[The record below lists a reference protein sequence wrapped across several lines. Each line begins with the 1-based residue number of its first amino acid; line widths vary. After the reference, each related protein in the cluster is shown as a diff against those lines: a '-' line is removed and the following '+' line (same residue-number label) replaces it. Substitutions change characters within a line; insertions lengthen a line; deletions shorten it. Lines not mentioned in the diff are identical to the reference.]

1 MKPQRQSDSYSYEHA
16 SLESGE
22 TLIPGFNTDIEHDG
36 ITYHVQTEDKGL
48 DSPLIL
54 SLVYNGGAILASKR
68 TRYDD
73 LLRAGFDEATLTT
86 RLQKQ
91 HKLICAAIRNGR
103 IEDLK
108 RMNERANERVHTPI
122 PPQSAV
128 AQELP
133 ETFHTVEEAAATPP
147 FNTRST
153 VYALNA
159 GVADFAR
166 RAPTAGAPQ
175 LVLLDDPP
183 IRAGERSL
191 LKLRLTRERNNQD
204 VPLAGVRVTVVGL
217 GTAFSRIELSG
228 ETDAAGIVTFDLI
241 IPPYKSGRGVLVF
254 SAIYDEQE
262 IVLRRIMQPV

>member
-1 MKPQRQSDSYSYEHA
+1 
-16 SLESGE
+16 
-22 TLIPGFNTDIEHDG
+22 LIPGFNTDIEHDG

-73 LLRAGFDEATLTT
+73 LLRAGFDEATLTA

-108 RMNERANERVHTPI
+108 RMNESANERVPSSI
-122 PPQSAV
+122 PPQSAAAHEFPGASRV
-128 AQELP
+128 
-133 ETFHTVEEAAATPP
+133 VEEAAANPLL
-147 FNTRST
+147 NTGST
-153 VYALNA
+153 AYSLNA
-159 GVADFAR
+159 NVADFAR
-166 RAPTAGAPQ
+166 YATTAGAPQ

-183 IRAGERSL
+183 IIAGERSL
-191 LKLRLTRERNNQD
+191 LKLRLTRARNNQD

-217 GTAFSRIELSG
+217 GTAFSRIEFSN

-241 IPPYKSGRGVLVF
+241 IPAYKKGRGVLVF
-254 SAIYDEQE
+254 SAICDEQE
-262 IVLRRIMQPV
+262 IVLRRIMQPA